1 MSRRELPAKLFAPI
15 DQRHRGLMPER
26 RATCEPL
33 DFVRLQIPVAEV
45 LSILEAAD
53 MSNLIDQGLLLHLD
67 GFELG
72 HVQLPDFGAGA
83 AEELAQQ
90 LVAGIRTVVGRGD
103 ELAKLQ
109 LDHVINLLLGICL
122 HL

>member
-1 MSRRELPAKLFAPI
+1 M
-15 DQRHRGLMPER
+15 
-26 RATCEPL
+26 
-33 DFVRLQIPVAEV
+33 RLQIPVAEV

-90 LVAGIRTVVGRGD
+90 LVAGIRTVAGGGD

-109 LDHVINLLLGICL
+109 LDNIFNLLLGVSF

>member
-1 MSRRELPAKLFAPI
+1 
-15 DQRHRGLMPER
+15 
-26 RATCEPL
+26 
-33 DFVRLQIPVAEV
+33 
-45 LSILEAAD
+45 

-67 GFELG
+67 GLELG

-90 LVAGIRTVVGRGD
+90 LVAGIRTMVGRGD